1 MFTPKYRKPIS
12 YDYDLIVIGSGAG
25 GGVAA
30 QLAASEGKKVAIVE
44 AENVGGT
51 CPHDSCVPTKAL
63 LKAAETLE
71 VVKSADAFGIKSTA
85 ASFNYRSVQAWK
97 ESAIKA
103 TGVTHDAHTFSSQN
117 ITVIK
122 GHGHFITPWTI
133 SVGLRR
139 YSAHQFLLATGS
151 TVYIPAI
158 EGLADTGFITY
169 KEASRLEK
177 IPKSLFI
184 IGGGATA
191 YEYAQIFVAFGTK
204 VHVIE
209 SAMHL
214 LPKTD
219 VEVGDIAE
227 AALTNRGV
235 RVHTAAHVRLV
246 SGKAGHKIITFEQH
260 GQQHKI
266 VVEEIMV
273 ASGKRPNV
281 DIGLE
286 NAGVRYT
293 DEGIYV
299 TKHMQTNKSHIF
311 AAGDVIGHHLS
322 THVAMQE
329 ARIAVHNMY
338 HRKQAAMDYMA
349 LPQVYFGQ
357 PEIATV
363 GKTERELK
371 MTGDIY
377 QTAIAPISILGR
389 SITSNYTSGFVKIT
403 ATQSG
408 IVLGASIVA
417 PDASE
422 MIGELTLA
430 VAKRLRACD
439 ISNTV
444 HAFPT
449 WSEAIRV
456 AAANIKCI

>member
-1 MFTPKYRKPIS
+1 MH
-12 YDYDLIVIGSGAG
+12 YDFDLIVIGSGAG

-30 QLAASEGKKVAIVE
+30 QIAASEGKKVAIIE
-44 AENVGGT
+44 AEKIGGT

-71 VVKSADAFGIKSTA
+71 TVKSADSFGIKATSAT
-85 ASFNYRSVQAWK
+85 FNYRSVQAWK

-103 TGVTHDAHTFSSQN
+103 TGVTHDIHTFSSQN

-122 GHGHFITPWTI
+122 GHGHFITPWI
-133 SVGLRR
+133 VSVGLRR
-139 YSAHQFLLATGS
+139 YSARKFLLASGS
-151 TVYIPAI
+151 TVFIPNI
-158 EGLADTGFITY
+158 TGLADSGFITY

-177 IPKSLFI
+177 LPKSIFI

-191 YEYAQIFVAFGTK
+191 YEYAQIFAAFGSR
-204 VHVIE
+204 VHIAE
-209 SAMHL
+209 SAHHL
-214 LPKTD
+214 LPKAD
-219 VEVGDIAE
+219 VEVGDAAE
-227 AALTNRGV
+227 AALSSKGI
-235 RVHTAAHVRLV
+235 RVHTAAHVVSV
-246 SGKAGHKIITFEQH
+246 SGSVGHKVITFEQH
-260 GQQHKI
+260 GQQHKV
-266 VVEEIMV
+266 VVEEVMV

-293 DEGIYV
+293 DDGIYT
-299 TKHMQTNKSHIF
+299 TKHLSTNKDHIY
-311 AAGDVIGHHLS
+311 AAGDVLGHHLS
-322 THVAMQE
+322 THAAMQE
-329 ARIAVHNMY
+329 ARIAVHNMF
-338 HRKQAAMDYMA
+338 HRRNVAIDYSA

-357 PEIATV
+357 PEIALV
-363 GKTERELK
+363 GKTEHELK
-371 MTGDIY
+371 LTGNYY

-389 SITSNYTSGFVKIT
+389 SITSNFSGGFVKIT

-408 IVLGASIVA
+408 VILGASIVA

-422 MIGELTLA
+422 MIGELSLA
-430 VAKRLRACD
+430 VAKHLRACD

-456 AAANIKCI
+456 AAAQIKCI

>member
-1 MFTPKYRKPIS
+1 MFKPKYRKPIS
-12 YDYDLIVIGSGAG
+12 YDFDLIVIGSGAG

-30 QLAASEGKKVAIVE
+30 QLAAAEGKKVALIE
-44 AENVGGT
+44 ADHVGGT

-71 VVKSADAFGIKSTA
+71 IVKSADSFGIKAHA
-85 ASFNYRSVQAWK
+85 ASFNYRSIQAWK
-97 ESAIKA
+97 DSAIRA
-103 TGVTHDAHTFSSQN
+103 TGVTHDAHTFNSQN

-122 GHGHFITPWTI
+122 GHGHFVSPWTV

-139 YSAHQFLLATGS
+139 YSAHRFLLATGS

-169 KEASRLEK
+169 KEASRLDK
-177 IPKSLFI
+177 IPKSIFI

-191 YEYAQIFVAFGTK
+191 YEYAQIFSAFGAK
-204 VHVIE
+204 VHVAE
-209 SAMHL
+209 SAIHL

-219 VEVGDIAE
+219 VEVGDSAE
-227 AALTNRGV
+227 AALVSKGV
-235 RVHTAAHVRLV
+235 RVHVAAHVKTI
-246 SGKAGHKIITFEQH
+246 SGKSGHKIITFEQH
-260 GQQHKI
+260 GQQHKV

-293 DEGIYV
+293 DDGIFV
-299 TKHMQTNKSHIF
+299 TKHLRTNKDHIY
-311 AAGDVIGHHLS
+311 AAGDVVGHHLS
-322 THVAMQE
+322 THAAMQE
-329 ARIAVHNMY
+329 ARVAVHNMY
-338 HRKQAAMDYMA
+338 HRKAVAMDYTA

-357 PEIATV
+357 PELATV
-363 GKTERELK
+363 GKTERELR
-371 MTGDIY
+371 MTGEIY

-389 SITSNYTSGFVKIT
+389 SITSNYTAGFVKIN

-408 IVLGASIVA
+408 VILGASIVA

-439 ISNTV
+439 VSNTV